1 MFNND
6 VTKNYNHQDAT
17 SEILIMLIGAFLLGC
32 LMCWLLKK
40 LFGRDEVHNTQSGNL
55 SSANYKQSL
64 VEPKIQEVKYVPQ
77 TTGAV
82 RVVKND
88 NAYSTPRFDDL
99 TKISG
104 VTPEVKTILKQEG
117 VNSFTDLR
125 DIKRQ
130 SLQSFQDKF
139 ISKDTNRKE
148 IETWPHQA
156 SLAAKGEW
164 NKLKEYQAFISRSQK
179 ASLNIDNKPT
189 SSTSDDLKVIEGIGP
204 RIEEILN
211 SKGINTFQ
219 QLSNSDIE
227 ILKNYIVEEDSR
239 FSKNETESWPHQA
252 AMADKGQWEELNI
265 YQEFMHSETTV
276 NTESTP
282 SSSNNF
288 EENINVDEIND
299 YDDLKKIEGIG
310 PKIEEVLNKSGIYTF
325 SQLHNSNQ
333 DRLKDVLDSA
343 GNQFK
348 IHSPETWPHQAG
360 LAHRN
365 DWKGLTD
372 YQKSL
377 QSSDINSPSNIP
389 AESLHIKYTNNET
402 KDDLKKIEGIGPKIQ
417 ELLGKAGIHTFKD
430 LSEHKRDFLKSLL
443 DEGGPQYRVHEPE
456 SWPQQAKLASEG
468 KWEDLLK
475 LQDELIGGRK

>member
-17 SEILIMLIGAFLLGC
+17 NEILIMLIGSFLLGC

-40 LFGRDEVHNTQSGNL
+40 LFSRDEIHSIQSATIN
-55 SSANYKQSL
+55 SDNYKQSL
-64 VEPKIQEVKYVPQ
+64 VVPKIQEAKYVPK
-77 TTGAV
+77 TTGEV
-82 RVVKND
+82 RIVKNDND

-104 VTPEVKTILKQEG
+104 VTAEVQAILKQEG
-117 VNSFTDLR
+117 VKSFTDLR
-125 DIKRQ
+125 DVKRQ
-130 SLQSFQDKF
+130 SLQTIQDKF
-139 ISKDTNRKE
+139 ILKDINRKE

-156 SLAAKGEW
+156 SLAAKGDW
-164 NKLKEYQAFISRSQK
+164 SKLKEYQAFISRSQK
-179 ASLNIDNKPT
+179 ASLSIDNKAIPNN
-189 SSTSDDLKVIEGIGP
+189 SDDLKVIEGIGP

-211 SKGINTFQ
+211 AKGINTFQ
-219 QLSNSDIE
+219 QLSDSDTE
-227 ILKNYIVEEDSR
+227 VLKNYIVEEDSR

-265 YQEFMHSETTV
+265 YQEFMHSEPTD
-276 NTESTP
+276 NIESA
-282 SSSNNF
+282 SSSKNNNDYNTA
-288 EENINVDEIND
+288 ENEIND

-310 PKIEEVLNKSGIYTF
+310 PKIEEILNKSGIYTF
-325 SQLHNSNQ
+325 SQLHNSTQ
-333 DRLKDVLDSA
+333 DRLKDILDNA

-360 LAHRN
+360 MAHRN
-365 DWKGLTD
+365 EWKQLTD
-372 YQKSL
+372 FKKSL
-377 QSSDINSPSNIP
+377 QNISLDNSLDTINN
-389 AESLHIKYTNNET
+389 A

-417 ELLGKAGIHTFKD
+417 ELLGKAGINTFKD

-456 SWPQQAKLASEG
+456 SWPQQAKQASEG
-468 KWEDLLK
+468 KWEDLKK
-475 LQDELIGGRK
+475 LQTELIGGHK